1 MQEPNQARHCGADR
15 PDAAALRAVRWPNL
29 V

>member
-15 PDAAALRAVRWPNL
+15 CDAAALRAVRWPNL

>member
-15 PDAAALRAVRWPNL
+15 RDAATLRAVRWPKL